1 MSVGISVLG
10 ITLSPIV
17 IPQFFPKFEDTIIA
31 IQILSISVVPA
42 TIGYIC
48 ISEFLGLEKS
58 RFVLIGRIIALSTLV
73 LGMIT
78 LPIYYGIVGA
88 ASAFVLSSCTQTIF
102 LILAKK
108 KFGAKS

>member
-1 MSVGISVLG
+1 
-10 ITLSPIV
+10 
-17 IPQFFPKFEDTIIA
+17 
-31 IQILSISVVPA
+31 
-42 TIGYIC
+42 
-48 ISEFLGLEKS
+48 
-58 RFVLIGRIIALSTLV
+58 VLIGRIIALSTLV

-108 KFGAKS
+108 KFEAKS